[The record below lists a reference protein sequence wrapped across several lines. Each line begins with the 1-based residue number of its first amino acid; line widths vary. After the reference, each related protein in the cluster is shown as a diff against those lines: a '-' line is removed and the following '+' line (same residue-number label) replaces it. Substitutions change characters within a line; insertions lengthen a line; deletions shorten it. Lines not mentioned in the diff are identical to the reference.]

1 VPSASG
7 TSAVSG
13 VSAATLP
20 HTGADDVVAL
30 GALGAGSLL
39 LGGALV
45 AAGRHRKV
53 STLG

>member
-1 VPSASG
+1 
-7 TSAVSG
+7 

-20 HTGADDVVAL
+20 HTGADDTIGL

-45 AAGRHRKV
+45 AAGRRRTA
-53 STLG
+53 STPAR

>member
-1 VPSASG
+1 VPSAAG
-7 TSAVSG
+7 TSAASG
-13 VSAATLP
+13 VTAATLP
-20 HTGADDVVAL
+20 HTGAGDVAGL